1 LLKRSEG
8 KGIEMDKPIEKALS
22 ALHARR
28 MKGIYAEDEQDANQK
43 ILELIPLD
51 AVVGIG
57 DSTSMRQLGILD
69 RLRERGT
76 KILNSFEPKPEEM
89 EIHDYRRGRVRT
101 MKEATVCNAF
111 LTGSN
116 ALTEDGR
123 LVNVDAVG
131 NRVAGMF
138 WGHPLSILVVGRNK
152 IVRDLDEAFERI
164 RKFIA
169 PTHFHIRTAELGG
182 KMRATPCVATGK
194 CNDCRSEDK
203 GCNIFTIIEGKPA
216 QTALHVILVNRD
228 LGLGWDPS
236 WPEERIADIVEKY
249 KKFVWIPV

>member
-1 LLKRSEG
+1 MRSSG
-8 KGIEMDKPIEKALS
+8 SG
-22 ALHARR
+22 
-28 MKGIYAEDEQDANQK
+28 
-43 ILELIPLD
+43 IPL
-51 AVVGIG
+51 
-57 DSTSMRQLGILD
+57 RCGILD

-152 IVRDLDEAFERI
+152 IVRDLDEAFERKNAGNALCRN
-164 RKFIA
+164 RKMQRL
-169 PTHFHIRTAELGG
+169 PLRRQRVQHLYH
-182 KMRATPCVATGK
+182 
-194 CNDCRSEDK
+194 
-203 GCNIFTIIEGKPA
+203 
-216 QTALHVILVNRD
+216 H
-228 LGLGWDPS
+228 
-236 WPEERIADIVEKY
+236 
-249 KKFVWIPV
+249 

>member
-1 LLKRSEG
+1 MG
-8 KGIEMDKPIEKALS
+8 GIF
-22 ALHARR
+22 
-28 MKGIYAEDEQDANQK
+28 AEDIEEANRK

-76 KILNSFEPKPEEM
+76 KILNPFEPKRVEV
-89 EIHDYRRGRVRT
+89 EINDYRRGRARI
-101 MKEATVCNAF
+101 MKEATVCDAF

-116 ALTEDGR
+116 ALTEDGK

-152 IVRDLDEAFERI
+152 IVRSLDDAFERI
-164 RKFIA
+164 RNTIA
-169 PTHFHIRTAELGG
+169 PTHFHIRTSELGG
-182 KMRATPCVATGK
+182 KKRAAPCVTTGK
-194 CNDCRSEDK
+194 CSDCRSEDK

-236 WPEERIADIVEKY
+236 WPEERIAGILERY